1 MKIIYDNNGRDS
13 LVVNSQIM
21 IDEHESIK
29 YLNCLQESQLKD
41 DYTIKINSEYKERI
55 SSPLKKTYR
64 VTIAGLGDVGGNVLL
79 GLKLFGQPTI
89 SEIRIFNPDAK
100 VAKRYA
106 LEMNQIYNE
115 NFKLD
120 VPVKVISEDEVFDTD
135 VFIFTASKSV
145 PAVGD
150 EKIDVRKAQFADNS
164 RIIAHYSKIAKAKL
178 FKGLFLVV
186 SDPVDLLCKVA
197 FDSSENWLIPSQ
209 IAGFGQGVMYAR
221 ACYYAQEMGLEYFK
235 EEGRIFG
242 PHGSELIVAN
252 SLKNYDNELS
262 LKLTEL
268 AITAN
273 LKIRDLGFKPYIA
286 PAFSSGALS
295 ILSYLRGQMV
305 YSSQYLNGHYY
316 GLYGKLTG
324 DGLLI
329 EVNDIPNQLMER
341 IENSYNKMV
350 GYYEE
355 NKIDFE

>member
-89 SEIRIFNPDAK
+89 SEICISNPDVKA
-100 VAKRYA
+100 AKRYA

-235 EEGRIFG
+235 
-242 PHGSELIVAN
+242 
-252 SLKNYDNELS
+252 
-262 LKLTEL
+262 
-268 AITAN
+268 
-273 LKIRDLGFKPYIA
+273 
-286 PAFSSGALS
+286 
-295 ILSYLRGQMV
+295 
-305 YSSQYLNGHYY
+305 
-316 GLYGKLTG
+316 
-324 DGLLI
+324 
-329 EVNDIPNQLMER
+329 
-341 IENSYNKMV
+341 
-350 GYYEE
+350 
-355 NKIDFE
+355 